1 MAEQRSPKPQVGGSI
16 PSWPAR
22 CKFGRIA
29 MGVCARLIF
38 LSSSKEI
45 GIGASLDWLKWGLV
59 GIIVAL
65 AVYANWYYQEQSLF
79 LRVLGLLIAGAA
91 AFLIA
96 VKTEKGNAAWNL
108 IKEARSEIRRVV
120 WPTNN
125 ETTQTTLVVIVMVFI
140 FSLIL
145 WGLDSLLS
153 WLVSSLIG

>member
-1 MAEQRSPKPQVGGSI
+1 MR
-16 PSWPAR
+16 
-22 CKFGRIA
+22 
-29 MGVCARLIF
+29 
-38 LSSSKEI
+38 SSKEI
-45 GIGASLDWLKWGLV
+45 GVAASLDWLKWGLV

-79 LRVLGLLIAGAA
+79 LRVLGLLMAGAV
-91 AFLIA
+91 AFVIA
-96 VKTEKGNAAWNL
+96 VKTEKGNTAWNL

-125 ETTQTTLVVIVMVFI
+125 ETTQTTLVVLVMVFI